1 MMKMIFGLMAA
12 LIFPA
17 AVFAAPANK
26 PMDAAPAQWDGPAF
40 ENPATR
46 FVLSDWGEANPA
58 VLTDMGRLNG
68 FYRYTQ
74 LQGHL
79 VQDGL
84 NLYKVPDFWCI
95 GSDFAYKKKSSE
107 REVFFTDEFSV
118 TRFLGGYPQQWKH
131 NDRQLK
137 NNDMAYTNEDGKVQ
151 YRLNLVTERLQPYI
165 DNGYRRFI
173 IGIENIWDLSRDP
186 AKFGPYGPTE
196 PPRDWNEWYNFVKA
210 VCEEMKRV
218 YPADV
223 QLKFKIG
230 NEYNQ
235 KKSFTGSHEDYLK
248 LYDYS
253 AAAIRSVFPAA
264 EIMPGEIGGGASG
277 PDNAVDYPKLYDH
290 FVSGTNYAGLSQPSP
305 VSVLTRSSHSF
316 PFKKD
321 LSPKER
327 VQFSVDSLK
336 EVLTGKPQAFAD
348 GLSLEYH
355 QFGVLGTR
363 FSDTAYPVEA
373 RIASWQFQ
381 VLFRSKASGYM
392 DKCWSWDKAER
403 VEQTKTN
410 DTHILNG
417 LGWLYM
423 ILDNLQGD
431 RTYLLGA
438 FQPQGTDCDVTA
450 AAFVNDQRVT
460 LILSSW
466 TRDPDATSGIPVR
479 VKIPRSV
486 LPFDLNLQQAR
497 VVSFVD
503 AENVYSEIRRDLAA
517 ADNLQ
522 PVFVEHPKALATIKN
537 MAADYSSARGM
548 IFRNLDKYQLM
559 QQNSLRL
566 KAVPEGKVAL
576 KTVPRVPQVEISAN
590 LAPDEVCVLVFERNF
605 DGKKP

>member
-1 MMKMIFGLMAA
+1 MIKLITSLMVV

-17 AVFAAPANK
+17 AGFAAPANK
-26 PMDAAPAQWDGPAF
+26 PMDAAPVQWDGPAF
-40 ENPATR
+40 ENPANR

-58 VLTDMGRLNG
+58 VLTDMGKLNG
-68 FYRYTQ
+68 FYSYTQ

-84 NLYKVPDFWCI
+84 NLYKVPDFWCT
-95 GSDFAYKKKSSE
+95 GSDFPYRKKGGE
-107 REVFFTDEFSV
+107 REVFFVDEFSI
-118 TRFLGGYPQQWKH
+118 TRFLGGYPQNWKH

-137 NNDMAYTNEDGKVQ
+137 SNDMAFTNENGEVQ
-151 YRLNLVTERLQPYI
+151 YRLNLVKERLQPYL
-165 DNGYRRFI
+165 DNGYRKFI

-186 AKFGPYGPTE
+186 SKFGPYGPTE
-196 PPRDWNEWYNFVKA
+196 PPRDWNEWQTFVKA

-235 KKSFTGSHEDYLK
+235 KKSFTGTHEDFLK

-253 AAAIRSVFPAA
+253 AAAILTVFPEA

-277 PDNAVDYPKLYDH
+277 TDNAVDYPKLYDH
-290 FVSGTNYAGLSQPSP
+290 FVNGTNYAGLPQPSP

-363 FSDTAYPVEA
+363 FSESAYPVDA
-373 RIASWQFQ
+373 RTASWQFQ

-392 DKCWSWDKAER
+392 DKCWSWDKAEQVTFSNT
-403 VEQTKTN
+403 VE
-410 DTHILNG
+410 THFLNG

-423 ILDNLQGD
+423 ILEHVQGD
-431 RTYLLGA
+431 RVCLPGI
-438 FQPQGTDCDVTA
+438 FQPAASEDDATA
-450 AAFVNDQRVT
+450 VVFANDRRVV
-460 LILSSW
+460 LMLASW
-466 TRDPDATSGIPVR
+466 SRDPDSVRNIPVR
-479 VKIPRSV
+479 VSLPHSI
-486 LPFDLNLQQAR
+486 LPFELDLKQAR
-497 VVSFVD
+497 MVSFTD
-503 AENVYSEIRRDLAA
+503 AENVYSEIRQDLEK
-517 ADNLQ
+517 ADNLL
-522 PVFVEHPKALATIKN
+522 PIFANNPDALGTIKN
-537 MAADYSSARGM
+537 MAADYPKARQM
-548 IFRNLDKYQLM
+548 IDQGLEKYQKI
-559 QQNSLRL
+559 QQQSLTL
-566 KAVPEGKVAL
+566 KPVPAGSLEL
-576 KTVPRVPQVEISAN
+576 SSVPRVPQQSLSAVLLPN
-590 LAPDEVCVLVFERNF
+590 EVRVFVFMPPNF
-605 DGKKP
+605 L